1 MVNRNNGC
9 KRQLVLSFILCY
21 LYRMKKLGVRVLK
34 ILPVIDIREGK
45 SVRILH
51 GDSELNNKIY
61 SEDPLK
67 QALYFQE
74 AGADLIHVVDL
85 DGAFTGRPV
94 NLGTVKDIIKNTSIK
109 VQLSGG
115 LRNIN
120 AVSEAI
126 DAGVES
132 IVLGTAAIR
141 TPFLVKQAVEKYG
154 DKVIVGI
161 DSKDGMV
168 AIEGWESVVP
178 KTSLELAKEM
188 KELGVNRFLYSDVRR
203 DGSLRGPN
211 IDAVTEL
218 INNGMKVISS
228 GGVSSLDCLIKL
240 KELNVEAVVVGRA
253 IYEGFIDLAE
263 AFSIIR
269 H

>member
-1 MVNRNNGC
+1 ME
-9 KRQLVLSFILCY
+9 
-21 LYRMKKLGVRVLK
+21 
-34 ILPVIDIREGK
+34 ILPVIDLREGK

-67 QALYFQE
+67 QALYFKE
-74 AGADLIHVVDL
+74 AGAERIHVVDL
-85 DGAFTGRPV
+85 DGAFTGRPINIGV
-94 NLGTVKDIIKNTSIK
+94 VKDIINNTSVK

-115 LRNIN
+115 LRNID
-120 AVSEAI
+120 AVTEAI
-126 DAGVES
+126 DAGVER

-141 TPFLVKQAVEKYG
+141 TPYLVKQAVEKYG

-188 KELGVNRFLYSDVRR
+188 QKLGVGRFLYSDVRL
-203 DGSLRGPN
+203 DGSLKGPN
-211 IDAVTEL
+211 IEAVSEL

-228 GGVSSLDCLIKL
+228 GGVSSLECLLKL
-240 KELNVEAVVVGRA
+240 RDLNVEAVIVGRA

-263 AFSIIR
+263 AFSLIK

>member
-1 MVNRNNGC
+1 ME
-9 KRQLVLSFILCY
+9 
-21 LYRMKKLGVRVLK
+21 
-34 ILPVIDIREGK
+34 ILPVIDLREGK

-67 QALYFQE
+67 QALYFKE
-74 AGADLIHVVDL
+74 AGAKRIHVVDL
-85 DGAFTGRPV
+85 DGAFTGRPINIGV
-94 NLGTVKDIIKNTSIK
+94 VKDIIDNTSVK

-115 LRNIN
+115 LRNID
-120 AVSEAI
+120 AVTEAI
-126 DAGVES
+126 DAGVER

-141 TPFLVKQAVEKYG
+141 TPYLVKQAVEKYG

-188 KELGVNRFLYSDVRR
+188 QKLGVGRFLYSDVRL
-203 DGSLRGPN
+203 DGSLKGPN
-211 IDAVTEL
+211 IEAVSEL

-228 GGVSSLDCLIKL
+228 GGVSSLECLLKL
-240 KELNVEAVVVGRA
+240 RDLNVEAVIVGRA

-263 AFSIIR
+263 AFSLIK